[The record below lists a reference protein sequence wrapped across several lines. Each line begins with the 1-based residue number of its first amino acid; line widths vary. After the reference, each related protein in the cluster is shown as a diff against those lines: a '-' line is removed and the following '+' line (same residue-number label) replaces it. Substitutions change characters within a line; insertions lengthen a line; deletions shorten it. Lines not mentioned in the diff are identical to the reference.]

1 MPTLT
6 LTFSHPEDT
15 GRPNIHLDIADD
27 SIEDIDVLVNEF
39 LDVTSEREREE
50 FCLVSTEIVDGD
62 DAVLD
67 WMKAFIE
74 RPFRVKSGK
83 PVNPTIEDVIER
95 LENADT
101 AFQGKCSGDADTA
114 FQNKCN
120 GDADALRALL
130 YAHGATYHDEDLGKV
145 EALTKMTK
153 REIID
158 YHIDRSGP
166 ISDALRCLLDEDAV
180 LREALEIDET
190 FVEYNESYYR
200 IDE

>member
-1 MPTLT
+1 MPTLI
-6 LTFSHPEDT
+6 LTFALPESD
-15 GRPNIHLDIADD
+15 RPPLRLGIDDDDIENID
-27 SIEDIDVLVNEF
+27 SLVNGI
-39 LDVTSEREREE
+39 LDVTSEEERKE
-50 FCLVSTEIVDGD
+50 FFLVSTEIVDGD

-74 RPFRVKSGK
+74 RPFRVKSGT

-95 LENADT
+95 LE
-101 AFQGKCSGDADTA
+101 DADTA

-120 GDADALRALL
+120 GDPDALRALL

-145 EALTKMTK
+145 AAITEMTR
-153 REIID
+153 REVID

-180 LREALEIDET
+180 LREALELEIDET

>member
-1 MPTLT
+1 MPALI
-6 LTFSHPEDT
+6 LTFAWPPTD
-15 GRPNIHLDIADD
+15 RPHLRLDIADD
-27 SIEDIDVLVNEF
+27 SIEDIDALVNEF
-39 LDVTSEREREE
+39 LDVTSERERKE
-50 FCLVSTEIVDGD
+50 FFLVSTEIVDGS

-74 RPFRVKSGK
+74 RPFRVKSGT
-83 PVNPTIEDVIER
+83 PIPIMPAIEDVIER

-101 AFQGKCSGDADTA
+101 AFLR
-114 FQNKCN
+114 KCN
-120 GDADALRALL
+120 RDADALRALL

-145 EALTKMTK
+145 EAITEMTR
-153 REIID
+153 REVID

>member
-1 MPTLT
+1 MPTLI
-6 LTFSHPEDT
+6 LTFAWPPTD
-15 GRPNIHLDIADD
+15 RPHLRLDIADD
-27 SIEDIDVLVNEF
+27 SIEDIDALVNEF
-39 LDVTSEREREE
+39 LDVTSERERKE
-50 FCLVSTEIVDGD
+50 FFLVSTEIVDGD

-74 RPFRVKSGK
+74 RPFRVRSGT
-83 PVNPTIEDVIER
+83 PIPIMPAIEDVIER

-101 AFQGKCSGDADTA
+101 AFLR
-114 FQNKCN
+114 KCN
-120 GDADALRALL
+120 RDADALRALL
-130 YAHGATYHDEDLGKV
+130 YAHGATYHDEDLGKIQSV
-145 EALTKMTK
+145 TETTK
-153 REIID
+153 RKIIED
-158 YHIDRSGP
+158 HIDRSGP

>member
-1 MPTLT
+1 MPTLL
-6 LTFSHPEDT
+6 LTFAWPDSDHPPL
-15 GRPNIHLDIADD
+15 RLDIADD
-27 SIEDIDVLVNEF
+27 SIEDIDALVNEF
-39 LDVTSEREREE
+39 LDVTSEEERKE
-50 FCLVSTEIVDGD
+50 FFLVSTEIVDGD

-101 AFQGKCSGDADTA
+101 AFQGKCSGDAD
-114 FQNKCN
+114 
-120 GDADALRALL
+120 ALRALL

-145 EALTKMTK
+145 EAIAKMTR
-153 REIID
+153 REVID

>member
-1 MPTLT
+1 MPALI
-6 LTFSHPEDT
+6 LTFAWPPTD
-15 GRPNIHLDIADD
+15 RPHLRLDIADD
-27 SIEDIDVLVNEF
+27 SIEDIDSLVSEF
-39 LDVTSEREREE
+39 LDVTSERERKE
-50 FCLVSTEIVDGD
+50 FFLVSTEIVDGS

-74 RPFRVKSGK
+74 RPFRVKSGT
-83 PVNPTIEDVIER
+83 PIPIMPAIEDVIER

-101 AFQGKCSGDADTA
+101 AFQGKCS
-114 FQNKCN
+114 

-145 EALTKMTK
+145 QSITKTTK

>member
-1 MPTLT
+1 MPILI
-6 LTFSHPEDT
+6 LTFAWPPTD
-15 GRPNIHLDIADD
+15 RPPLRLDIADD
-27 SIEDIDVLVNEF
+27 SIEDIDALVNEF
-39 LDVTSEREREE
+39 LDVTSERERKE
-50 FCLVSTEIVDGD
+50 FFLVSAEIVDGD

-74 RPFRVKSGK
+74 RPFRVKSGVRVAYM
-83 PVNPTIEDVIER
+83 PAIEDVIER
-95 LENADT
+95 LE
-101 AFQGKCSGDADTA
+101 DADTA
-114 FQNKCN
+114 FQKKCN

-145 EALTKMTK
+145 QSVTQMTR
-153 REIID
+153 REVID

-180 LREALEIDET
+180 LREALEIDEP

-200 IDE
+200 VDE